1 MAARPNDVSAAALL
15 RLRRLNELLEI
26 GLALP
31 EQDRA
36 QWLSE
41 LDEHDPELILR
52 LRALILRAAVD
63 TDDFLS
69 GSANAAISPPPE
81 PGDRPGD
88 EVGPYR
94 LLEPLGQGGMASVWL
109 AERQDGHVNRRVA
122 LKLPMTAWGGPA
134 LVRRMARERSILAA
148 LEHPRI
154 ARLYEAGVTA
164 SGRPWLAMERVE
176 GQPLDQW
183 WRQQQPGLHRLLE
196 LFLQIAD
203 AVSYAHAHL
212 VVHRDL
218 KPANVLVDA
227 AGDAHL
233 LDFGVA
239 KLLDEQPDEL
249 DRQLTRQM
257 GRAVTPD
264 YAAPEQLGNRPIT
277 VACDV
282 YSLGVLL
289 YEMVTGKRPYRLVFE
304 SYGEMEAAALAAVVP
319 QASTAAQRHDPQRAR
334 ALRGDLDTIL
344 AKALSKDPKDRYAS
358 AAAMADDIRRHLDG
372 RPVLARRPSWAYV
385 AAKTVRRHRVAVF
398 TALAVVTSLGVGL
411 AAALWQWQAAV
422 QERDYSAQL
431 LMRTQAAE
439 DFTNTVM
446 TEGLEV
452 GDRLTQDELLQR
464 SKAFVDRQ
472 PHAVARAAAAST
484 LAGWYISRGDFAQ
497 AQDVLGQ
504 AIPQLDMAQEPELLQ
519 FMRCQQGHV
528 WSEMG
533 KGREAEDRLL
543 QVARHPAVWPGA
555 AAYCLRILAIRAR
568 NENDG
573 KAAKAYADEAMDRL
587 TSARGARQ
595 LERALISTEQALA
608 EGLLGRPEL
617 ADLRFGEALQQL
629 REQGL
634 GESLHALA
642 LLQSWSVSWQS
653 AGQPVKSWP
662 LLEQAAAIARKRS
675 PNGELPVM
683 LSHGRAQTLRALGR
697 WEECLRELQPLGA
710 AVQRGRT
717 SPREEMSIWMQYFYV
732 YALTGRVA
740 EAVDAHDRALK
751 VAAVLKF
758 SAGSPGAWSMALS
771 SARRH
776 LLLGEP
782 VKAEA
787 AMDQW
792 LGTVQRAGLRTGNEA
807 RALLTRAQSLQAQGR
822 LAEALRDLESALQVH
837 RDQLHGTQAVS
848 WLSGQI
854 WLQIAKVQQQASRQ
868 DAAQEA
874 FKTAHQHLDLSVGP
888 DHPETREAAAGL
900 SAATRLTSPPK
911 RLPRASASQGAIT

>member
-1 MAARPNDVSAAALL
+1 MAARSRDVSAAALQ

-36 QWLSE
+36 QWLND
-41 LDEHDPELILR
+41 LDEHDAELTSR

-63 TDDFLS
+63 TDDFLRD
-69 GSANAAISPPPE
+69 GANAAINAPTE

-109 AERQDGHVNRRVA
+109 AEPRSGHVNRRVA
-122 LKLPMTAWGGPA
+122 LKLPMTVWGGDA
-134 LVRRMARERSILAA
+134 LVRRMARERTILAA

-183 WRQQQPGLHRLLE
+183 WRQHRPGLHQLLA

-218 KPANVLVDA
+218 KPANILVDA

-239 KLLDEQPDEL
+239 KLLDEHQDDL

-264 YAAPEQLGNRPIT
+264 YAAPEQLANRPIT
-277 VACDV
+277 IACDV

-289 YEMVTGKRPYRLVFE
+289 YEMVTGERPYRLAFE

-319 QASTAAQRHDPQRAR
+319 PASAMAERLDRQRAR
-334 ALRGDLDTIL
+334 ELRGDLDTVL

-358 AAAMADDIRRHLDG
+358 VAAMAEDIRRHLDG

-385 AAKTVRRHRVAVF
+385 AAKAMRRHRVAVF
-398 TALAVVTSLGVGL
+398 SALAVLSSLGAGL
-411 AAALWQWQAAV
+411 AVALWQWQAAV

-431 LMRTQAAE
+431 LARTQAAE

-446 TEGLEV
+446 TESVEV
-452 GDRLTQDELLQR
+452 GEKLTQDDLLER
-464 SKAFVDRQ
+464 GRAFVALQ
-472 PHAVARAAAAST
+472 PHPVARASAAST
-484 LAGWYISRGDFAQ
+484 LAGWHISRGNYAEAQ
-497 AQDVLGQ
+497 SVLGQ
-504 AIPQLDMAQEPELLQ
+504 AVPQLDMSQEPELLQ

-533 KGREAEDRLL
+533 KGREAEERLL

-555 AAYCLRILAIRAR
+555 AAYCLRILAMRAR
-568 NENDG
+568 NGNDG
-573 KAAKAYADEAMDRL
+573 KAAKAYADEAMSRL
-587 TSARGARQ
+587 SSAWGARQ
-595 LERALISTEQALA
+595 LERALISIEQAFA
-608 EGLLGRPEL
+608 EGLLGRPDL
-617 ADLRFGEALQQL
+617 ADARYKEALQQL
-629 REQGL
+629 RDQGL
-634 GESLHALA
+634 GESLHALQ
-642 LLQSWSVSWQS
+642 LLQSWAVSWQS
-653 AGQPVKSWP
+653 AGQPLKAWP
-662 LLEQAAAIARKRS
+662 LLEEAAVIGRKRS
-675 PNGELPVM
+675 PKGELPVV
-683 LSHGRAQTLRALGR
+683 LSHNRAQALRALGR
-697 WEECLRELQPLGA
+697 WEEALRELHTLRV
-710 AVQRGRT
+710 AVEQGRT
-717 SPREEMSIWMQYFYV
+717 TPREEMSIWMQYFYV
-732 YALTGRVA
+732 YALAGRVA
-740 EAVDAHDRALK
+740 EAVQAHDRALK
-751 VAAVLKF
+751 AASRLTFK
-758 SAGSPGAWSMALS
+758 AGSPGAWSIALS
-771 SARRH
+771 TARRG

-782 VKAEA
+782 ARAEA

-792 LGTVQRAGLRTGNEA
+792 LGESQRAGLRTGNDA
-807 RALLTRAQSLQAQGR
+807 RALLTRGQALQAQGR
-822 LAEALRDLESALQVH
+822 LEQALRDLESALQVH
-837 RDQLHGTQAVS
+837 RDHLQGIETMS

-854 WLQIAKVQQQASRQ
+854 WLQIGKVNQQALRT
-868 DAAQEA
+868 DAARQA
-874 FKTAHQHLDLSVGP
+874 FTTAHRHLEVSVGP

-900 SAATRLTSPPK
+900 SATSTS
-911 RLPRASASQGAIT
+911 RAEAG